1 MQLPKK
7 EVWLM
12 LERSKVRGMPTQV
25 AGFEAL
31 ADSGMVTGGRACRR
45 TEEANA
51 DNYPLQEEPVEHLL
65 C

>member
-1 MQLPKK
+1 
-7 EVWLM
+7 M